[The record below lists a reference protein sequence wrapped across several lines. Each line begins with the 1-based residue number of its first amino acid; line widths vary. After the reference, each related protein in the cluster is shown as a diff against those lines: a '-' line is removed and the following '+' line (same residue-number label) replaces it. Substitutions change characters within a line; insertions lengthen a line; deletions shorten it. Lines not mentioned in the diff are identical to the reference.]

1 MSTLPLTPYSEG
13 ISKLAMIGQE
23 TDAIVSSNWWRDVAT
38 LSITKTL
45 VTARLFSTSDYLAL
59 LSSLLNRVISV
70 SASIDTYCTL
80 LQDLALLRNLPKKKL
95 LIFR

>member
-1 MSTLPLTPYSEG
+1 
-13 ISKLAMIGQE
+13 MIGQE

-59 LSSLLNRVISV
+59 LRFVFNRVIPV
-70 SASIDTYCTL
+70 SASIDTILHFIARFSSTS
-80 LQDLALLRNLPKKKL
+80 
-95 LIFR
+95 